1 MYGHIH
7 LCIKELVLD
16 KFGQEVWDKILE
28 KSVLHEGTDFLVFQ
42 SYHDDK
48 TFALVGAVC
57 AVSGIPLD
65 TVLEVFGEYFVQYCF
80 RHGYDQL
87 LRTLGKDFISFIQN
101 LDALHANLQRTYSKL
116 RPPSFRCERKD
127 ADSVY
132 LHYFTERTGLHPIVK
147 GVVKVVAREIYNQ
160 VAEMEVI
167 SISKQQIEGGLD
179 QEHVIFLV
187 KLKDIDKKK
196 IPDNCLN
203 VFQSNGSQTSL
214 NTSHFCKA
222 FPYHI
227 VFDEN
232 LEIKQCG
239 DMIPKILHMCLKA
252 NTSMTTLFDIT
263 HPPMKFKLE
272 NILTF
277 INSVFYLGVKN
288 NKNAETRLFLRG
300 QMLWIDDLRLMMYV
314 CSPRLSSLLEL
325 KQLNIYLSD
334 IPLYDVTR
342 ELILLNQQRIAEIDI
357 AKKLD
362 ETTAELKITSRLLAE
377 EKQKT
382 DNLLFQMLP
391 QKVADELKNG
401 RTVKAEKFA
410 DVTVLFSDIVT
421 FTDIAAACTPLDI
434 VRMLNELY
442 QRFDA
447 RTSEHDVYK
456 VETIGDAYMVVS
468 GVPEAKKVHAQ
479 PIAKFAIDMIKE
491 ASNVK
496 SPATGKPLQIRVGI
510 HSGPVVAGVV
520 GVKMPR
526 YCLFG
531 DTVNTAS
538 RMESHGEPGRI
549 HISPTSYSLLKDDH
563 YVFRDR
569 QCIEVKGKGSL
580 HTYFLVGENGKL
592 LSEPED
598 IFRNLSILK
607 NDIPVNGSVTETVS
621 YDNYNDEITP
631 IKINVVLQDDGQI
644 PRNNSNIVDRET
656 KNLKTRSRTSTMCN
670 LL

>member
-1 MYGHIH
+1 
-7 LCIKELVLD
+7 
-16 KFGQEVWDKILE
+16 
-28 KSVLHEGTDFLVFQ
+28 
-42 SYHDDK
+42 
-48 TFALVGAVC
+48 
-57 AVSGIPLD
+57 
-65 TVLEVFGEYFVQYCF
+65 
-80 RHGYDQL
+80 
-87 LRTLGKDFISFIQN
+87 
-101 LDALHANLQRTYSKL
+101 
-116 RPPSFRCERKD
+116 
-127 ADSVY
+127 
-132 LHYFTERTGLHPIVK
+132 
-147 GVVKVVAREIYNQ
+147 
-160 VAEMEVI
+160 MEVI

-179 QEHVIFLV
+179 QEHVTFLV
-187 KLKDIDKKK
+187 KLKDIDNKK
-196 IPDNCLN
+196 ISDNSMN

-214 NTSHFCKA
+214 NNGHFCKA

-239 DMIPKILHMCLKA
+239 DMIPKILHQCLKA
-252 NTSMTTLFDIT
+252 NTSMTSLFDIT

-288 NKNAETRLFLRG
+288 SKNAETRLFLRG
-300 QMLWIDDLRLMMYV
+300 QMIWIDDLRLMMYV
-314 CSPRLSSLLEL
+314 CSPRLSSLMEL

-362 ETTAELKITSRLLAE
+362 ETTAELKVTSRLLAE

-421 FTDIAAACTPLDI
+421 FTNIASACTPLDI

-479 PIAKFAIDMIKE
+479 PIAKFAIDMVKE

-549 HISPTSYSLLKDDH
+549 HISPTAYSLLKDDH

-569 QCIEVKGKGSL
+569 QCIEIKGKGLL
-580 HTYFLVGENGKL
+580 HTYFLLGEDGKL

-598 IFRNLSILK
+598 VFHSLTILK
-607 NDIPVNGSVTETVS
+607 NEFPVNGSATETID
-621 YDNYNDEITP
+621 YDIYKDASTT
-631 IKINVVLQDDGQI
+631 IKISVVSQDDSQI
-644 PRNNSNIVDRET
+644 QGNSSNIVDRET
-656 KNLKTRSRTSTMCN
+656 KNLKSQSHFFRGNTSTTCN
-670 LL
+670 VL